1 MEFVYDE
8 AKNRKLF
15 ETRGLT
21 FEQAIEVI
29 AKEGVLLDFQH
40 PNSEAY
46 PNQRIMV
53 IAIDNYPHCI
63 PYVID
68 GDTYVLKTIFKDRRF
83 KYLLEDSDENEIY

>member
-8 AKNRKLF
+8 EKNRKLF
-15 ETRGLT
+15 ESRGLT

-29 AKEGVLLDFQH
+29 AENGVLLDFKY
-40 PNSEAY
+40 PNSKLY

-53 IAIDNYPHCI
+53 ISINDYPHCI

-68 GDTYVLKTIFKDRRF
+68 GKKYVLKTIFKDRRF
-83 KYLLEDSDENEIY
+83 KYLMEDNNEK

>member
-8 AKNRKLF
+8 EKNRKLF
-15 ETRGLT
+15 ESRGLT

-29 AKEGVLLDFQH
+29 AENGVLLDFKH
-40 PNSEAY
+40 PNSKLY

-53 IAIDNYPHCI
+53 ISINDYPHCI

-68 GDTYVLKTIFKDRRF
+68 GKKYVLKTIFKDRRF
-83 KYLLEDSDENEIY
+83 KYLMEDNNEK